1 MVHQLPLGKSIVMRV
16 NHSFLDGTQATCE
29 LCTVNRSQVLAC
41 PDFFDNAQSRCAP
54 ARCAGARAERPVA
67 DGEDSDSGVASI
79 NLRIVGVQRMIKNS
93 RIICGQHP
101 FTANYID
108 WPITQIQKI
117 GLTNSANQFA

>member
-1 MVHQLPLGKSIVMRV
+1 MG
-16 NHSFLDGTQATCE
+16 
-29 LCTVNRSQVLAC
+29 RSAYVRFSPVSDRTADIAGG
-41 PDFFDNAQSRCAP
+41 PVGANAQSRCAP
-54 ARCAGARAERPVA
+54 ARCAGARAERLVA

>member
-1 MVHQLPLGKSIVMRV
+1 MAGRRMARPVNPQLRNYPCVPALTLR
-16 NHSFLDGTQATCE
+16 A
-29 LCTVNRSQVLAC
+29 
-41 PDFFDNAQSRCAP
+41 NARSRCAP

-79 NLRIVGVQRMIKNS
+79 NSRIVGVQRMIKNS

-101 FTANYID
+101 FTANHID
-108 WPITQIQKI
+108 PAITQIQKI

>member
-1 MVHQLPLGKSIVMRV
+1 MSALPFNNG
-16 NHSFLDGTQATCE
+16 HSPNGRLRH
-29 LCTVNRSQVLAC
+29 LCGRAR
-41 PDFFDNAQSRCAP
+41 SRCAP
-54 ARCAGARAERPVA
+54 ARCAGARAERLVA

-93 RIICGQHP
+93 RLMCGEHP

-117 GLTNSANQFA
+117 GLTNSANQLA